1 MKNLRFE
8 SAINPYGCSPR
19 AAEAMQ
25 KAAAARDYRF
35 YGEPA
40 AGSLREKLAGHF
52 ALSPTNFVVFNGSG
66 DALAAIYLLQLVM
79 KKGTL
84 IAPYPSYERF
94 VDGGRR
100 FAADL
105 VEVPLEKE
113 TWQLPLPQLIEETRN
128 KKATLGMISSPNNP
142 TGNILL
148 DETGLATLLEE
159 TPDCLWII
167 DEAYAEYPGVTFARM
182 VNSFSNLVILKTFS
196 KAYGMAGLRV
206 GYVVTNSALAGHLA
220 KIRLPW
226 NVNSMSLIAAQAA
239 LEDQEYLQTVR
250 ENIIADREKFYEELS
265 AFSSFKVYPSDANFF
280 LIKVSDEKIK
290 GLPEYLSARGI
301 HVRTRP
307 DMPEYIRVTSLLPDD
322 NEILLGA
329 FKEFGL

>member
-1 MKNLRFE
+1 MTLHFE

-25 KAAAARDYRF
+25 KLAAARGYRF

-40 AGSLREKLAGHF
+40 ADSLREKLAGHF
-52 ALSPTNFVVFNGSG
+52 ALSPENLVVYNGSG

-100 FAADL
+100 FAADF
-105 VEVPLEKE
+105 VEVKLEKE
-113 TWQLPLPQLIEETRN
+113 TWRLPLPQLIAETQN

-148 DETGLATLLEE
+148 DETGLAKLLEE

-167 DEAYAEYPGVTFARM
+167 DEAYAEYPGITFARM
-182 VNSFSNLVILKTFS
+182 VNGFPNLAVLKTFS
-196 KAYGMAGLRV
+196 KAYGMAGLRI
-206 GYVVTNSALAGHLA
+206 GYVATNPVLAGQLA
-220 KIRLPW
+220 KLRLPW
-226 NVNSMSLIAAQAA
+226 NVNSMSLTGAQAA

-250 ENIIADREKFYEELS
+250 GNIKADREKFYEELS
-265 AFSSFKVYPSDANFF
+265 SFSSLKVYPSDANFF
-280 LIKVSDEKIK
+280 LIKVAGEKIA
-290 GLPEYLSARGI
+290 GLPEFLSARDI
-301 HVRTRP
+301 RVRTRP
-307 DMPEYIRVTSLLPDD
+307 DMPGYIRVTSLLPED
-322 NEILLGA
+322 NEILLRA

>member
-1 MKNLRFE
+1 MTLHFE

-25 KAAAARDYRF
+25 KLAAAREYRF

-40 AGSLREKLAGHF
+40 ADSLREKLAGHF
-52 ALSPTNFVVFNGSG
+52 ALSPENFVVFNGSG
-66 DALAAIYLLQLVM
+66 DALAAIYLLRLVM

-84 IAPYPSYERF
+84 IAPHPSYERF

-100 FAADL
+100 FAADF
-105 VEVPLEKE
+105 VEVKLEEE
-113 TWQLPLPQLIEETRN
+113 TWRLPLPQLIEETQN

-148 DETGLATLLEE
+148 DETGLADLLEK

-167 DEAYAEYPGVTFARM
+167 DEAYAEYPGITFAPL
-182 VNSFSNLVILKTFS
+182 VNRYPNLAVLKTFS

-206 GYVVTNSALAGHLA
+206 GYVVTNPVLAGHLA
-220 KIRLPW
+220 KLRLPW
-226 NVNSMSLIAAQAA
+226 NVNSMSLAAAQAA

-250 ENIIADREKFYEELS
+250 GNIKADRDKFYGDL
-265 AFSSFKVYPSDANFF
+265 SSFGSLKVYPSDANFF
-280 LIKVSDEKIK
+280 LIKVAEEKIA
-290 GLPEYLSARGI
+290 GLPEYLAAREI
-301 HVRTRP
+301 SIRTRP
-307 DMPEYIRVTSLLPDD
+307 DMPSYIRVTSLLPED
-322 NEILLGA
+322 NQALLEA